1 MPRPTKLTDDV
12 QFRIVAALRAGNYAD
27 AAASSG
33 GIAKA
38 TYYDW
43 LTRGRA
49 ELEHREEGGRPRARE
64 QPYVEFLEAVGRA
77 SADAEVHAVAIL
89 RKAMPD
95 DWRAAAWY
103 LERRYPDRW
112 RRRETH
118 ELEHQGP
125 ETQPPVQTVA
135 GVGDPWQTKVAHD
148 YLRALR
154 DGPPA
159 GTEQRAD
166 G

>member
-64 QPYVEFLEAVGRA
+64 QPYVEFLGPSDGLAPTLRSMPSRLFARRCPTTGA
-77 SADAEVHAVAIL
+77 PPHGTWSAAT
-89 RKAMPD
+89 
-95 DWRAAAWY
+95 
-103 LERRYPDRW
+103 DRW

-118 ELEHQGP
+118 ELEHQGSD
-125 ETQPPVQTVA
+125 TQPAVQTVA

-148 YLRALR
+148 YIRALR

-159 GTEQRAD
+159 GTEERAD